1 MNWPQH
7 LSDLLK
13 LLESESNGQQI
24 HEFRRSFEAGRK
36 QDRLKSQ
43 LEQIYTEGKE
53 HLNEAP
59 ESLQNWFTS
68 KKFKLILGRKEVIL
82 KSTSSSNEFREK
94 LVRLFSEWDP
104 SLYVPPPQINRGI
117 GQKKLKEVMK
127 HLDGVSDQRLAS
139 LLSSVKGNA
148 SGLSEEEISE
158 LFPDAKSQEHA
169 KAIAER
175 IKSVL

>member
-1 MNWPQH
+1 MSWTQH

-13 LLESESNGQQI
+13 VLESESNGQQI

-43 LEQIYTEGKE
+43 LEQIYNEGKE
-53 HLNEAP
+53 HLNDTPEA
-59 ESLQNWFTS
+59 LQNWFTG
-68 KKFKLILGRKEVIL
+68 KKFKLSLGRKEVTL
-82 KSTSSSNEFREK
+82 KSTSYQNEFRER
-94 LVRLFSEWDP
+94 LVRLFSEWDQ
-104 SLYVPPPQINRGI
+104 SLYVPPPEVHRGI
-117 GQKKLKEVMK
+117 GQKKLREVMK
-127 HLDGVSDQRLAS
+127 KLDGVSNDRLAA
-139 LLSSVKGNA
+139 LLGSVKGNA
-148 SGLSEEEISE
+148 QGLSDEEIAE